1 MSKDFYRE
9 VIKELK
15 ALGYSYADQA
25 KGSHE
30 KWRAPG
36 QQTLIVPRNLDQR
49 HTANGILKKS
59 GSTKKF

>member
-1 MSKDFYRE
+1 MAEGFYRD

-15 ALGYSYADQA
+15 RLGYSYSEQA

-30 KWRAPG
+30 KWRAKDRE
-36 QQTLIVPRNLDQR
+36 TLIVPRNLDKR
-49 HTANGILKKS
+49 HTANGILKLA